1 MSRAPCDPEATLIA
15 KPATA
20 CGLHCIWQPAWCN
33 LLPRTDPPH
42 LLSFFSSCC
51 LLPQVMVEQYKNGS
65 TFDRAIAKVVTLA
78 SPSYKAP
85 DVELPGMYLSSQ
97 PMVGVSWSA
106 RGAVLMLLDIE
117 QGLLR
122 LVEALSEEAL
132 LGIISSTGMAALLLH
147 NNPHSGKVG
156 CSIAAGM

>member
-1 MSRAPCDPEATLIA
+1 
-15 KPATA
+15 
-20 CGLHCIWQPAWCN
+20 
-33 LLPRTDPPH
+33 
-42 LLSFFSSCC
+42 
-51 LLPQVMVEQYKNGS
+51 MVEQYKNGS